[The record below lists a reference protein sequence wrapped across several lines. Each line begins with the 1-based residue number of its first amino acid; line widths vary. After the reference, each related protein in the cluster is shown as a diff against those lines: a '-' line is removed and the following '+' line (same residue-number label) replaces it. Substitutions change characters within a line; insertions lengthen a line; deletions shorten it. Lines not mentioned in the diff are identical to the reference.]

1 MRRSHPPCWPRSR
14 HGRTRSSA
22 RASSAS
28 TPPWA
33 RSTARSSTSTGRRWP
48 PGTRSPRPA
57 AGSSPRWRRCC
68 TRRARASAAS
78 SPSAR
83 PAARASSPSSSPDPS
98 FLYRRPTFEGDPS
111 VSDWYRDF
119 ANSGIGTTVIK
130 QLGLPRPAVLRRYEP
145 GEPLLPGPAVVGSA
159 GEGRLRD
166 TVTAVLKDGGVSVVS
181 PGTADGS
188 TDGEMPAAVILD
200 ATGLTTPADLAAAHD
215 FLAPA
220 IKGLRPSA
228 RVLILAD
235 PPSDADSPA
244 QAAARQAL
252 DGLVRSMAKELR
264 AGSTANLLYVPA
276 GAEGGLASPVRFFL
290 SGRSAY
296 VDGQVVTLS
305 PTNVPSGEDD
315 ERPLAG
321 KVAVVTGAARG
332 IGASIAKVLARDGAH
347 VVAVDIPAAGQS
359 LADVAN
365 EIGGTALQLDITAD
379 DAPRRLIEH
388 LRERHGGVDVVVHN
402 AGITRDKLL
411 VNMDAARWNSV
422 LAVNLQAQLD
432 ITQAL
437 LDGDVLK
444 PGGRVVAVSSQSG
457 IAGNRGQ
464 TNYAASKAGVIGMVR
479 AWAPAFAERGAT
491 INAVAPGFIV
501 TDMTAKMPFGTREV
515 GSRLNSLQQGGLP
528 VDVAETIAWLSQ
540 PASAG
545 VNGQV
550 VRVCGQSMLG
560 A

>member
-1 MRRSHPPCWPRSR
+1 
-14 HGRTRSSA
+14 
-22 RASSAS
+22 
-28 TPPWA
+28 
-33 RSTARSSTSTGRRWP
+33 
-48 PGTRSPRPA
+48 
-57 AGSSPRWRRCC
+57 
-68 TRRARASAAS
+68 
-78 SPSAR
+78 
-83 PAARASSPSSSPDPS
+83 
-98 FLYRRPTFEGDPS
+98 

-119 ANSGIGTTVIK
+119 VNSGFGTTVTK

-145 GEPLLPGPAVVGSA
+145 GQPLLPGPAIIGSA
-159 GEGRLRD
+159 GEGRLRK
-166 TVTAVLKDGGVSVVS
+166 TVATILKDAGVHVQS
-181 PGTADGS
+181 PVTADGA
-188 TDGEMPAAVILD
+188 TDGEKPAAVILD
-200 ATGLTTPADLAAAHD
+200 ATGLRTPADLASAHD

-220 IKGLRPSA
+220 VKRLRA
-228 RVLILAD
+228 TGRVLILAD

-252 DGLVRSMAKELR
+252 DGLVRSIGKELLN
-264 AGSTANLLYVPA
+264 GSTANLVLVPA
-276 GAEGGLASPVRFFL
+276 GAEGSIASPVRFFL

-305 PTNVPSGEDD
+305 AAEVPGNEDG

-332 IGASIAKVLARDGAH
+332 IGAAIAKVMARDGAH

-359 LADVAN
+359 LAEVAN
-365 EIGGTALQLDITAD
+365 EIGGTAFQLDITAD
-379 DAPRRLIEH
+379 DAAERLIEH
-388 LRERHGGVDVVVHN
+388 LKERHGGVDVVVHN

-422 LAVNLQAQLD
+422 MAVNLQAQLD
-432 ITQAL
+432 ITAAL
-437 LDGDVLK
+437 LEGDVLQ
-444 PGGRVVAVSSQSG
+444 PGARVVSVSSQSG

-464 TNYAASKAGVIGMVR
+464 TNYAASKAGIIGMVR
-479 AWAPAFAERGAT
+479 AWAPTFAARGAT

-501 TDMTAKMPFGTREV
+501 TEMTATMPFGTREV
-515 GSRLNSLQQGGLP
+515 GSRINSLQQGGLP

-540 PASAG
+540 PGSAG

>member
-1 MRRSHPPCWPRSR
+1 
-14 HGRTRSSA
+14 
-22 RASSAS
+22 
-28 TPPWA
+28 
-33 RSTARSSTSTGRRWP
+33 
-48 PGTRSPRPA
+48 
-57 AGSSPRWRRCC
+57 
-68 TRRARASAAS
+68 
-78 SPSAR
+78 
-83 PAARASSPSSSPDPS
+83 
-98 FLYRRPTFEGDPS
+98 

-119 ANSGIGTTVIK
+119 ANSGFGATVTK
-130 QLGLPRPAVLRRYEP
+130 QFGLPRPAVLRRYEP
-145 GEPLLPGPAVVGSA
+145 GEPLLPGPAVIGSA
-159 GEGRLRD
+159 GEGRLREAL
-166 TVTAVLKDGGVSVVS
+166 TTLLQGEGVHVQS
-181 PGTADGS
+181 PVTADGA
-188 TDGEMPAAVILD
+188 TDGEKPAAVLLD
-200 ATGLTTPADLAAAHD
+200 ATGLRTPADLASAHD

-220 IKGLRPSA
+220 IKRLRPSG

-252 DGLVRSMAKELR
+252 DGLVRSIAKELR
-264 AGSTANLLYVPA
+264 AGSTANLLYVPE
-276 GAEGGLASPVRFFL
+276 GAEGSLASPVRFFL

-305 PTNVPSGEDD
+305 AADVPAGEDVD
-315 ERPLAG
+315 KPLVG

-332 IGASIAKVLARDGAH
+332 IGAAIAKVMARDGAH

-365 EIGGTALQLDITAD
+365 EIGGTALQLDITAA
-379 DAPRRLIEH
+379 DAAERLIEH
-388 LRERHGGVDVVVHN
+388 LRERHGGVDIVVHN

-422 LAVNLQAQLD
+422 MAVNLQAQLD

-437 LDGDVLK
+437 LDADGALK
-444 PGGRVVAVSSQSG
+444 DGARIVCVSSQSG

-479 AWAPAFAERGAT
+479 AWAPAFAGRNAT

-501 TDMTAKMPFGTREV
+501 TEMTAKMPLGTREV

-540 PASAG
+540 PGSGG
-545 VNGQV
+545 VNGQT
-550 VRVCGQSMLG
+550 VRVCGQSLLG